1 MLLLQIN
8 KTLKKFFYITLK
20 TNKQTNTTENVTL
33 EGFNGKNRLNH
44 FMVLKCIKES
54 ISISQFLSSRHWLNK
69 YVLNHSSDRLNAIR
83 FYEVKMDDVF
93 FPPPS
98 PWHRNLNIYKYIKY
112 KKRFK
117 YSPEI
122 QHRSG
127 LLMLL
132 NLHMNLLMI
141 TK

>member
-8 KTLKKFFYITLK
+8 KTLKKIFYITLK

-83 FYEVKMDDVF
+83 FYEVKMDDVSF
-93 FPPPS
+93 FFPPS

-112 KKRFK
+112 KKDSNTARK
-117 YSPEI
+117 YSI
-122 QHRSG
+122 VQVYWCC
-127 LLMLL
+127 
-132 NLHMNLLMI
+132 
-141 TK
+141 